1 VAPQVQ
7 EIRMLSTLGTH
18 PNVIKFRGA
27 LFNPEAPGT
36 APAIIEEYLG
46 AGSVQD
52 ILDAKNLGR
61 KKGSWR
67 PSTSTALS
75 WVHQLLKALAF
86 LHDRD
91 VPLVH
96 RDVKPSNIFVSS
108 DWAVAKLGDFGL
120 CRPVQHDGD
129 RRAMTGL
136 TGSFT
141 HMAPEVFLGV
151 DNYTERADV
160 FSAAVCS
167 VCMVTGEPAY
177 SADADKYEK
186 HPDVLARRVAVEGY
200 RCSLGNLK
208 SQPLAALVR
217 KMWAGEPAQ
226 RPTASV
232 AASRL
237 LEIAE
242 AHAQSK
248 KWRLA
253 EKVRRAL
260 GLSGPDLAEAGA
272 ARGRTTGW
280 WSTRDFE
287 RTVSVGIELRR
298 FSRNISHGALNE
310 VQKDQKDQKE
320 DGLPTLRRSQSQS
333 SARLKTLMGKSFQL
347 AHRSVT
353 GGGDDASQHLEDL
366 SQHMSDSSGRGRRGS
381 AAKSG
386 RTGLMTMMGKSFSF
400 ARRSSL
406 ADDASE
412 HSEDASQHTYDSS
425 RQGRRGLSP
434 AVQRQSDSRLG
445 SSGDSPLAGIKRALA
460 NKMLGPQSHSASL
473 EGREPQAFPATS
485 ASSSPNTTASPNWSV
500 SPPLEFVMSGEA

>member
-1 VAPQVQ
+1 
-7 EIRMLSTLGTH
+7 MLSTLGTH

-52 ILDAKNLGR
+52 IFDAKNLGR

-75 WVHQLLKALAF
+75 WVHQMLKALAF

-96 RDVKPSNIFVSS
+96 RDVKPSNVFVSS

-129 RRAMTGL
+129 RRAMTGM

-151 DNYTERADV
+151 DNYTAQADV

-177 SADADKYEK
+177 STDADKYEK

-208 SQPLAALVR
+208 LQPLAALVR
-217 KMWAGEPAQ
+217 EMWAGEPAQ
-226 RPTASV
+226 RPTASA

-237 LEIAE
+237 LQIAE
-242 AHAQSK
+242 AQAQS

-260 GLSGPDLAEAGA
+260 GLSGPDRAEAGA
-272 ARGRTTGW
+272 ARGRMMGW
-280 WSTRDFE
+280 SSSRDFN
-287 RTVSVGIELRR
+287 RTVSVGIDLRR
-298 FSRNISHGALNE
+298 FSQNISHGE
-310 VQKDQKDQKE
+310 VQKDQKE
-320 DGLPTLRRSQSQS
+320 DERPTLRRSHSQS
-333 SARLKTLMGKSFQL
+333 SARLKTMLGKSFQL

-353 GGGDDASQHLEDL
+353 RGGDDASQHSEDL

-381 AAKSG
+381 AAKAG

-400 ARRSSL
+400 VRRSSL

-425 RQGRRGLSP
+425 GQGRRGPSP
-434 AVQRQSDSRLG
+434 TVQWQSESRLA
-445 SSGDSPLAGIKRALA
+445 SSGDPPPAGMKGALA
-460 NKMLGPQSHSASL
+460 NKILGPQSHSASL
-473 EGREPQAFPATS
+473 ERREPQASPATS
-485 ASSSPNTTASPNWSV
+485 ASPPPNTTASPNWSV
-500 SPPLEFVMSGEA
+500 SPPLAFVSSGEA